1 MSIMQDYEN
10 IRKDLGFKYDAI
22 EDYLNVVSPPSQYKK
37 YEEELKKLSSL
48 DYENFDSFGYVK
60 VHAAGNLTTRG
71 VLISINAFEKLEV
84 SGAKQIY
91 EILNNQT
98 DYHDGGYYKVG
109 VDIPAGQY
117 VLESYGSGYWAV
129 MTGPVGSSDIVDN
142 EKKNLRNKETNIIA
156 FFFVGLF
163 LATIVYLC
171 IFNVK
176 DAGTIVNNPYNKRVD
191 NQESKVVRGDIL
203 ADDGDVLATTLTDE
217 DGNETRYYPYDNLF
231 CHSVGFTSLTGM
243 KTGIEQ
249 SQNYFLL
256 SETDNVLDQI
266 GNDLSG
272 GKAKGHNVTTTLN
285 VELTKAAYKA
295 LGNNKGAVIAMEPA
309 TGKILAMVS
318 NPSFDAN
325 AVNTDYDEWITYD
338 SADSVLLNRATQGL
352 YPPGS
357 TFKIITALAYI
368 RQNQNDYYNYS
379 YNCDGQAYI
388 SGGTTIACFDHT
400 AHGYQDLRKAFAN
413 SCNSAFSTIGAGLNK
428 TSFMNLCSTLLF
440 NSNLPVGF
448 EYSKSTMAVTQDS
461 SISEM
466 QETGI
471 GQGRTMMTPL
481 HNMMIAASVAN
492 DGVMMTPYIVD
503 SISDSEGRTV
513 VKNKPAE
520 EGTVMSAEEAEYLTE
535 CMREVIT
542 SGTGNSMKYSSYEA
556 AGKTGSAQYDDSD
569 RYHSWFTGFAPYDN
583 PQIAVCVILEGGYSG
598 VSSAQVVAK
607 AVFDTYFGY

>member
-1 MSIMQDYEN
+1 MAENKKQDRRRKKQN
-10 IRKDLGFKYDAI
+10 I
-22 EDYLNVVSPPSQYKK
+22 Q
-37 YEEELKKLSSL
+37 
-48 DYENFDSFGYVK
+48 
-60 VHAAGNLTTRG
+60 
-71 VLISINAFEKLEV
+71 
-84 SGAKQIY
+84 
-91 EILNNQT
+91 
-98 DYHDGGYYKVG
+98 
-109 VDIPAGQY
+109 
-117 VLESYGSGYWAV
+117 
-129 MTGPVGSSDIVDN
+129 SDIVDN

-171 IFNVK
+171 IFNVR

-503 SISDSEGRTV
+503 SISDSEGRAV

-520 EGTVMSAEEAEYLTE
+520 AGTVMSAEEAEYLTE